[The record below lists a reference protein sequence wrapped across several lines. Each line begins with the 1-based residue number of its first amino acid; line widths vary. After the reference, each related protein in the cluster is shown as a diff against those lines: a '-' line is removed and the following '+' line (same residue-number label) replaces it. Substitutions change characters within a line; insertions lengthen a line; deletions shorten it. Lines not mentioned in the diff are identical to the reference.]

1 MPRGVKTA
9 RSIRRATTV
18 KRELA
23 VRQDGQH
30 YGVVTSLMGNNRVLV
45 NIIDDTNL
53 VANLVANVVECPCT
67 IRGSM
72 RRREWI
78 HVNDIVL
85 VACREYDITKKTTC
99 CDLAKKHVHDI
110 IQRYTDDE
118 VSQLK
123 RFGELVIPEKPSD
136 LSDHMGDVLSGHEVV
151 FQDSDVDDI

>member
-9 RSIRRATTV
+9 RSIRKATTV
-18 KRELA
+18 KRELI

-30 YGVVTSLMGNNRVLV
+30 YGVVTTLMGNNRVLV

-53 VANLVANVVECPCT
+53 VECPCT

-85 VACREYDITKKTTC
+85 VACREYDVKDVHTTT
-99 CDLAKKHVHDI
+99 CDLAEKHVHDI

-118 VSQLK
+118 VAQLK

-136 LSDHMGDVLSGHEVV
+136 HVGEFVFSGHEVV
-151 FQDSDVDDI
+151 FEDSDVDDI

>member
-18 KRELA
+18 KRELV

-53 VANLVANVVECPCT
+53 VANLVECPCT

-78 HVNDIVL
+78 HVNDVVL
-85 VACREYDITKKTTC
+85 VACREYDINTT

-136 LSDHMGDVLSGHEVV
+136 LSDHMGVFSGHEVV